1 MKYIRNLILFIWQL
15 PQHLLAILYIGY
27 LVMMCKDL
35 GVDSRYKQAIV
46 IPCVMRGAVT
56 LGCYVFVGLNSE
68 YRKTVKHEL
77 GHTIQ
82 SKILGPLYLPTV
94 GICSGLHCM
103 FHNRK
108 NNYYDF
114 WTERWA
120 NRLGGIE
127 GYSGKYHYHKDGVIR
142 TIYSKLEAFYNKYF

>member
-1 MKYIRNLILFIWQL
+1 MFEMMKLIMKYIRNLILFIWQL

-56 LGCYVFVGLNSE
+56 LGYYVFVGLNSE

-82 SKILGPLYLPTV
+82 SKILGPLYLIV
-94 GICSGLHCM
+94 IGIPSITYCGLRRI
-103 FHNRK
+103 FPSLRK
-108 NNYYDF
+108 KNYYDF
-114 WTERWA
+114 YTEKWA
-120 NRLGGIE
+120 NNLSE
-127 GYSGKYHYHKDGVIR
+127 KYIK
-142 TIYSKLEAFYNKYF
+142 

>member
-1 MKYIRNLILFIWQL
+1 MNYIRNLILFIWQL

-82 SKILGPLYLPTV
+82 SKILGPLYLIV
-94 GICSGLHCM
+94 IGIPSITYCGLRRL
-103 FHNRK
+103 FPSLRK
-108 NNYYDF
+108 KNYYNFFSEKSADYLS
-114 WTERWA
+114 E
-120 NRLGGIE
+120 
-127 GYSGKYHYHKDGVIR
+127 KYIK
-142 TIYSKLEAFYNKYF
+142 

>member
-1 MKYIRNLILFIWQL
+1 MFEMMKLIMNYIRNLILFIWQL

-82 SKILGPLYLPTV
+82 SKILGPLYLIV
-94 GICSGLHCM
+94 IGIPSITYCGLRRI
-103 FHNRK
+103 FPSLRK
-108 NNYYDF
+108 KNYYDF
-114 WTERWA
+114 FSEKSA
-120 NRLGGIE
+120 NYLSE
-127 GYSGKYHYHKDGVIR
+127 KYIK
-142 TIYSKLEAFYNKYF
+142 

>member
-1 MKYIRNLILFIWQL
+1 MIKLIMKYIRNLILFIWQL

-27 LVMMCKDL
+27 LVMMCKYL

-82 SKILGPLYLPTV
+82 SKILGPLYLIV
-94 GICSGLHCM
+94 IGIPSITYCGLRRI
-103 FHNRK
+103 FPSLRK
-108 NNYYDF
+108 KNYYDF
-114 WTERWA
+114 YTEKWA
-120 NRLGGIE
+120 NNLSEKHI
-127 GYSGKYHYHKDGVIR
+127 K
-142 TIYSKLEAFYNKYF
+142 

>member
-1 MKYIRNLILFIWQL
+1 MMKLIMNYIRNLILFIWQL

-82 SKILGPLYLPTV
+82 SKILGPLYLIV
-94 GICSGLHCM
+94 IGIPSITYCGLRRI
-103 FHNRK
+103 FPSLRK
-108 NNYYDF
+108 KNYYNF
-114 WTERWA
+114 YTERIA
-120 NRLGGIE
+120 NYL
-127 GYSGKYHYHKDGVIR
+127 
-142 TIYSKLEAFYNKYF
+142 SKRYIK

>member
-1 MKYIRNLILFIWQL
+1 MFEMMKLIMNYIRNLILFIWQL

-82 SKILGPLYLPTV
+82 SKILGPLYLIV
-94 GICSGLHCM
+94 IGIPSITYCGLRRI
-103 FHNRK
+103 FPSLRK
-108 NNYYDF
+108 KNYYDF
-114 WTERWA
+114 YTEKWA
-120 NRLGGIE
+120 NNL
-127 GYSGKYHYHKDGVIR
+127 SKKYIK
-142 TIYSKLEAFYNKYF
+142 

>member
-15 PQHLLAILYIGY
+15 PQHIVAIIYFGY

-56 LGCYVFVGLNSE
+56 LGNYVFVGLNSD
-68 YRKTVKHEL
+68 YRETVKHEL

-82 SKILGPLYLPTV
+82 SKILGPLYLIV
-94 GICSGLHCM
+94 IGIPSITYCGLRRI
-103 FHNRK
+103 FSSLRK
-108 NNYYDF
+108 KNYYNF
-114 WTERWA
+114 YTEKWA
-120 NRLGGIE
+120 NNLSE
-127 GYSGKYHYHKDGVIR
+127 KYIK
-142 TIYSKLEAFYNKYF
+142 

>member
-1 MKYIRNLILFIWQL
+1 MMKLIMNYIRNLILFIWQL

-82 SKILGPLYLPTV
+82 SKILGPLYLIV
-94 GICSGLHCM
+94 IGIPSITYCGLRRI
-103 FHNRK
+103 FSSLRK
-108 NNYYDF
+108 KNYYNFFSEKSADYLS
-114 WTERWA
+114 E
-120 NRLGGIE
+120 
-127 GYSGKYHYHKDGVIR
+127 KYIK
-142 TIYSKLEAFYNKYF
+142 

>member
-1 MKYIRNLILFIWQL
+1 MFEMMKLIMKYIRNLILFIWQL

-35 GVDSRYKQAIV
+35 GIDSRYKQAIV

-82 SKILGPLYLPTV
+82 SKILGPLYLIV
-94 GICSGLHCM
+94 IGIPSITYCGLRRI
-103 FHNRK
+103 FPSLRK
-108 NNYYDF
+108 KNYYDF
-114 WTERWA
+114 YTEKWA
-120 NRLGGIE
+120 NNLSEKHI
-127 GYSGKYHYHKDGVIR
+127 K
-142 TIYSKLEAFYNKYF
+142 

>member
-1 MKYIRNLILFIWQL
+1 MMKLIMNYIRNLILFIWQL

-46 IPCVMRGAVT
+46 IPCIMRGAVT

-82 SKILGPLYLPTV
+82 SKILGPLYLIV
-94 GICSGLHCM
+94 IGIPSITYCGLRRI
-103 FHNRK
+103 FPSLRK
-108 NNYYDF
+108 KNYYDF
-114 WTERWA
+114 YTEKWA
-120 NRLGGIE
+120 NNLSEKHI
-127 GYSGKYHYHKDGVIR
+127 K
-142 TIYSKLEAFYNKYF
+142 

>member
-1 MKYIRNLILFIWQL
+1 MMKLIMNYIRNLILFIWQL

-27 LVMMCKDL
+27 LVMICKDL

-82 SKILGPLYLPTV
+82 SKILGPLYLIV
-94 GICSGLHCM
+94 IGIPSITYCGLRRI
-103 FHNRK
+103 FPSLRK
-108 NNYYDF
+108 KNYYDF
-114 WTERWA
+114 YTEKWA
-120 NRLGGIE
+120 NNLSEKHI
-127 GYSGKYHYHKDGVIR
+127 K
-142 TIYSKLEAFYNKYF
+142 

>member
-1 MKYIRNLILFIWQL
+1 MFEMMKLIIKYIRNLILFIWQL
-15 PQHLLAILYIGY
+15 PQHIVALIYFGY
-27 LVMMCKDL
+27 LVMMGKDL

-82 SKILGPLYLPTV
+82 SKILGPLYLIV
-94 GICSGLHCM
+94 IGIPSITYCGLRRI
-103 FHNRK
+103 FPSLRK
-108 NNYYDF
+108 KNYYDF
-114 WTERWA
+114 YTEKWA
-120 NRLGGIE
+120 NNLSEKHI
-127 GYSGKYHYHKDGVIR
+127 K
-142 TIYSKLEAFYNKYF
+142 

>member
-1 MKYIRNLILFIWQL
+1 MFEMMKLIMNYIRNLILFIWQL

-68 YRKTVKHEL
+68 YKKTVKHEL

-82 SKILGPLYLPTV
+82 SKILGPLYLIV
-94 GICSGLHCM
+94 IGIPSITYCGLRRI
-103 FHNRK
+103 FPSLRK
-108 NNYYDF
+108 KNYYDF
-114 WTERWA
+114 YTEKWA
-120 NRLGGIE
+120 NNL
-127 GYSGKYHYHKDGVIR
+127 SKKYIK
-142 TIYSKLEAFYNKYF
+142 

>member
-1 MKYIRNLILFIWQL
+1 MFEMMKLIMNYIRNLILFIWQL

-82 SKILGPLYLPTV
+82 SKILGPLYLIV
-94 GICSGLHCM
+94 IGIPSITYCGLRRI
-103 FHNRK
+103 FPSLRRK
-108 NNYYDF
+108 NYYNF
-114 WTERWA
+114 YTEKWA
-120 NRLGGIE
+120 NNLSE
-127 GYSGKYHYHKDGVIR
+127 KYIK
-142 TIYSKLEAFYNKYF
+142 